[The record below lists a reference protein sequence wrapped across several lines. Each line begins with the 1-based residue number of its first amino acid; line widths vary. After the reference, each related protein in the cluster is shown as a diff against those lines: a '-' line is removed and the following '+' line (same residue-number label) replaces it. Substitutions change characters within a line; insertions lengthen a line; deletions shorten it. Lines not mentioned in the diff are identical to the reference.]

1 MESFEKLQ
9 NKMRELE
16 SETEHKGYYYKV
28 SDALTIMICG
38 MLCNLQNISDIH
50 EWSKAE
56 SVRDF
61 LFKEFRIYKIP
72 SRAQLYNLIGCIKY
86 EQFQKVFIE
95 WVEDVVKSGES
106 IKTIAIDGKTICST
120 EKRKADD
127 EESVHIL
134 SAVISE
140 SKLILGSMPCNKK
153 ISEPKVFRQLIEILN
168 IKGAVV
174 VADAL
179 HTTKKS
185 AEKVVKEGG
194 DYLFV
199 VKDNNPGLKEEIELY
214 VQNEHMDK
222 CAKTEKNGGRIE
234 KRTAYTSTDIDWL
247 SRKDEWKGLACIGAI
262 HTEFTKNGETSSE
275 WHYFISSRKLSPEE
289 LLKHARLEW
298 SVESMHWLLDV
309 HFQEDKTKVW
319 DMNVQK
325 NMNIMRKIAL
335 NLARLYKERYE
346 PRKAISVILKRNM
359 FDLNN
364 LANFIRNFIAVI
376 SVTDLLQI

>member
-72 SRAQLYNLIGCIKY
+72 SRAQFYNLIGCIKY

-168 IKGAVV
+168 IKGAV
-174 VADAL
+174 D
-179 HTTKKS
+179 
-185 AEKVVKEGG
+185 
-194 DYLFV
+194 
-199 VKDNNPGLKEEIELY
+199 
-214 VQNEHMDK
+214 
-222 CAKTEKNGGRIE
+222 
-234 KRTAYTSTDIDWL
+234 
-247 SRKDEWKGLACIGAI
+247 
-262 HTEFTKNGETSSE
+262 
-275 WHYFISSRKLSPEE
+275 
-289 LLKHARLEW
+289 
-298 SVESMHWLLDV
+298 
-309 HFQEDKTKVW
+309 
-319 DMNVQK
+319 
-325 NMNIMRKIAL
+325 
-335 NLARLYKERYE
+335 
-346 PRKAISVILKRNM
+346 
-359 FDLNN
+359 
-364 LANFIRNFIAVI
+364 
-376 SVTDLLQI
+376 